1 MLISIFF
8 SFLRAGSRII
18 TSLER
23 AHRRFAVQ
31 ALRSRAVDKNKSAK
45 GARRFGRAR
54 ARVGAPHR
62 SGLLALFC
70 RSRLSACG
78 TTVLHLLLKLAA
90 SHART
95 VARVS
100 CVLRAIDAERH
111 GFCKMIEKGI
121 RSSCVDAGRC
131 KGRYFF
137 FFCLRTVS
145 IRVLLPRCR
154 LPTERHGHRAPAMM
168 NLAYTKG

>member
-137 FFCLRTVS
+137 FLSPDGLDQSAASAV
-145 IRVLLPRCR
+145 
-154 LPTERHGHRAPAMM
+154 PTPDRAPWAPG
-168 NLAYTKG
+168 AGDDEPRIY